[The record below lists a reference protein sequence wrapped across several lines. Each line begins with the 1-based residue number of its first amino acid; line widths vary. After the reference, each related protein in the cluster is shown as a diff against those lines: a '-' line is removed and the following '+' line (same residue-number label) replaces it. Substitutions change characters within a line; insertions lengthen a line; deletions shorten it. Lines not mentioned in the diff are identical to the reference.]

1 MNVGTFSKDIHL
13 IKHINRFLGTDNVAL
28 FPSPSTCQ
36 NLDLIV
42 GWGQDLNATNA
53 RQTADFHGLKF
64 QTIEDGFIGCGK
76 NNMPRISIVIDKMG
90 IHYDSRTRSS
100 LEDLLNSDDKT
111 FNKKLTTEAKKAIT
125 FIRKNKLSKYPGNES
140 IPLNRFSSEQPN
152 ILIVDQ
158 QLSDPSIQYGAKV
171 DIDNMVTTALIEN
184 PAAKIYIKLMPEA
197 FTGSSKSILAGFH
210 KHPRIELIVENYNPV
225 ALLEKMDKVYV
236 NSSHFGFE
244 ALLLGKEIVCFG
256 LPFYAGWGA
265 TDDRSECLRRQK
277 LRSTEEIFA
286 AAYILYSH
294 YVHPVSGSH
303 CNIFSALEYL
313 QEQLKVETENQ
324 ADVYCFGVRHWTRAN
339 IKPFLHSS
347 HNRIVFVKSVSAAKQ
362 VGIKLGDRVAIWGTR
377 KPDRLEELIA
387 ITGQQPIK
395 LENGF
400 LESLGFE
407 SKSAQPTSLLLDTKA
422 SYSACAEL
430 STLDSILQ
438 NTNFTSQQIKKSA
451 SIRHKITAARKSR
464 LVLKTDAVTNQII
477 ILIPGQ
483 IESEE
488 SAILTSNNI
497 TTNLALIHS
506 VREYNP
512 DAYLIYKPHPQ
523 VANGSAL
530 GKVHPDTVLKY
541 CDQYVDLSD
550 IPTCLE
556 TVDEVHTMTS
566 MVGFEAL
573 IKGIPVTTYGRPFY
587 SGWNL
592 TTDLSTQLTF
602 RKNLSIDE
610 LIAGA
615 LLVYPRYYDWDSG
628 SFTDC
633 ESVIDKFTAKIEATP
648 KKNIKKFP
656 FNYGENKINKI
667 RILVE
672 GLIS

>member
-13 IKHINRFLGTDNVAL
+13 IKHINRFLGTDNIAL
-28 FPSPSTCQ
+28 FPSPSTCK

-53 RQTADFHGLKF
+53 RQTADFYNLEF

-76 NNMPRISIVIDKMG
+76 NSMPRISIVIDPTG
-90 IHYDSRTRSS
+90 IHYDSKTRSS
-100 LEDLLNSDDKT
+100 LEDLLNGEDKT
-111 FNKKLTTEAKKAIT
+111 FNKKLTAKAKKAIS
-125 FIRKNKLSKYPGNES
+125 FIRENKLSKYTGNEP

-158 QLSDPSIQYGAKV
+158 QINDPSIKFGSDV
-171 DIDNMVTTALIEN
+171 DVDNMVTSALLEN
-184 PAAKIYIKLMPEA
+184 PSAKIYIKLMAET
-197 FTGSSKSILAGFH
+197 FTGSNKSILTGFY
-210 KHPRIELIVENYNPV
+210 KHPRIELIEENYNPG
-225 ALLEKMDKVYV
+225 ALLDKIDKVYV

-244 ALLLGKEIVCFG
+244 ALLSGKEVVCFG

-277 LRSTEEIFA
+277 LRSTEEIFS

-294 YVHPVSGSH
+294 YVHPVSGKH
-303 CNIFSALEYL
+303 CNIFSALEYIK
-313 QEQLKVETENQ
+313 EQQIFETKNQ
-324 ADVYCFGVRHWTRAN
+324 ADIFCFGVRHWTRAN
-339 IKPFLHSS
+339 IKPFLRSS
-347 HNRIVFVKSVSAAKQ
+347 KNRIVFVKSVSAAKQ
-362 VGIKLGDRVAIWGTR
+362 AGIKPGDRVAIWRTR
-377 KPDRLEELIA
+377 RPDRLEELIA

-407 SKSAQPTSLLLDTKA
+407 SKSAQPVSLLLDNENIYNTSSK
-422 SYSACAEL
+422 S
-430 STLDSILQ
+430 STLDSILK
-438 NTNFTSQQIKKSA
+438 NTKFTTYQIKKSA
-451 SIRHKITAARKSR
+451 SIRHKIAASRESR
-464 LVLKTDAVTNQII
+464 LVLKTDAITNQKIL
-477 ILIPGQ
+477 LIPGQ
-483 IESEE
+483 IESEQA
-488 SAILTSNNI
+488 AIATRNDI

-506 VREYNP
+506 VRKANP

-523 VANGSAL
+523 VANGSSA
-530 GKVHPDTVLKY
+530 GKVHPDTVLKH
-541 CDQYVDLSD
+541 CDQYVELSD

-556 TVDEVHTMTS
+556 TVDEVHTLS
-566 MVGFEAL
+566 SIVGFEAL

-587 SGWNL
+587 AGWDL
-592 TTDLSTQLTF
+592 TTDLSVLLTPG
-602 RKNLSIDE
+602 KKLSINE

-633 ESVIDKFTAKIEATP
+633 ESIIDKFIEKTKAAP
-648 KKNIKKFP
+648 KQGFKKLP
-656 FNYGENKINKI
+656 FNYGEKQIKKIK
-667 RILVE
+667 ILVE